1 MTSVQTT
8 TAIATEDP
16 PVDRDGMVDRRKTAP
31 VAGAVLVLLALAPF
45 VLDPNQLNTLGRIL
59 YYGLLAAALDLL
71 VGVVGLPSLAAAA
84 YFAIGAYTAGLLA
97 RDVTTFAPA
106 LLLAAGAAGGI
117 GALASGWVAVRS
129 RGIFFLM
136 LTLAIGEI
144 VFQLTQSAEGLTG
157 GSNGLYGIPAQEL
170 GSVTLGGAA
179 SKYWWVLTG
188 AAIGFGLVWAV
199 ARSSFGLT
207 LRGIR
212 DNEERMRAIGYP
224 TLRCTYA
231 AYVISGAVAGM
242 AGSLLAA
249 QQQIVTPADAGFGT
263 AVLALVAVIIGGAGT
278 LWGPVLGAAVVIL
291 ARDEIG
297 QSLDGHGP
305 LLLGAVFIVSVYLLP
320 QGIAGALLGR
330 RHRPG
335 AAR

>member
-1 MTSVQTT
+1 MAALEPSPTEEAEPPERATGAART
-8 TAIATEDP
+8 PRRAAPIA
-16 PVDRDGMVDRRKTAP
+16 
-31 VAGAVLVLLALAPF
+31 LVVFLLLAFAPF
-45 VLDPNQLNTLGRIL
+45 VLEPNQLNVLGRIL
-59 YYGLLAAALDLL
+59 YYGLLAASLDLL
-71 VGVVGLPSLAAAA
+71 VGVVGLPSLAGAA
-84 YFAIGAYTAGLLA
+84 YFAVGAYTAGLLA
-97 RDVTTFAPA
+97 RDVTAFAPA
-106 LLLAAGAAGGI
+106 LLVAGGVAGAVA
-117 GALASGWVAVRS
+117 ALATGWLAVRS

-144 VFQLTQSAEGLTG
+144 IFQITQSAEGLTG
-157 GSNGLYGIPAQEL
+157 GSNGLYGIPAVEL
-170 GSVTLGGAA
+170 GGTALGGPA

-188 AAIGFGLVWAV
+188 AVAGFAIVWAV

-207 LRGIR
+207 LRAIR
-212 DNEERMRAIGYP
+212 DNEARARAVGYP
-224 TLRCTYA
+224 TVRCAFA

-305 LLLGAVFIVSVYLLP
+305 LLLGAIFIACVYLLP
-320 QGIAGALLGR
+320 QGIAGALLR
-330 RHRPG
+330 RRRRP
-335 AAR
+335 AVA

>member
-1 MTSVQTT
+1 MTALQTT
-8 TAIATEDP
+8 SAPPTESEPSASGAAPARRRAVPIA
-16 PVDRDGMVDRRKTAP
+16 V
-31 VAGAVLVLLALAPF
+31 AVLVLLAFAPF
-45 VLDPNQLNTLGRIL
+45 VLAPNELNTLGRIL
-59 YYGLLAAALDLL
+59 YYGLLAASLDLL
-71 VGVVGLPSLAAAA
+71 VGIVGLPSLAGAA
-84 YFAIGAYTAGLLA
+84 YFAVGAYTAGLLA

-106 LLLAAGAAGGI
+106 LFLAAGLA
-117 GALASGWVAVRS
+117 GALAALATGWLAVRS

-144 VFQLTQSAEGLTG
+144 IFQITQSAEGLTG
-157 GSNGLYGIPAQEL
+157 GSNGLYGIPAVEL
-170 GSVTLGGAA
+170 GGTVLGGAA

-188 AAIGFGLVWAV
+188 AVVGFAIVWAV
-199 ARSSFGLT
+199 AHSSFGLT

-212 DNEERMRAIGYP
+212 ENEARMRAIGYP

-231 AYVISGAVAGM
+231 AYVISGGVAGL

-297 QSLDGHGP
+297 QSLDGHGA
-305 LLLGAVFIVSVYLLP
+305 LLLGAVFIFCVYLLP
-320 QGIAGALLGR
+320 QGIAGGLKGR
-330 RHRPG
+330 RRRPSV
-335 AAR
+335 A